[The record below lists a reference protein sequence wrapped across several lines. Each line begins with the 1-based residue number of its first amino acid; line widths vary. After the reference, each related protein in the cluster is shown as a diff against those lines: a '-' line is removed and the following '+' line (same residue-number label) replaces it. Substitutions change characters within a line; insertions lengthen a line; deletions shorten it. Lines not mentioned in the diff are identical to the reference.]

1 MSIRGVITAR
11 HVLGHAG
18 LIAREFGLGPFLRC
32 FIAMVLRRPTTFLAC
47 ITCGPRRLADPEA

>member
-18 LIAREFGLGPFLRC
+18 LIAREFGLGVFLRC
-32 FIAMVLRRPTTFLAC
+32 CVAIALRRPTTFLAC
-47 ITCGPRRLADPEA
+47 IR